1 MDACLWAVG
10 TLAACSFG
18 DVTPRTFEEVLLSLI
33 TLLTG
38 VVLLAMIFSDFAK
51 LMYLVDIERAQ
62 ARYNK
67 DLAKVITIL
76 IGSSFRKR

>member
-18 DVTPRTFEEVLLSLI
+18 DVTPHTFEEVFLSLI

-38 VVLLAMIFSDFAK
+38 VVLLAMIFSDFAS
-51 LMYLVDIERAQ
+51 LMYLIDIERAQ
-62 ARYNK
+62 ARLLKYLQN
-67 DLAKVITIL
+67 L
-76 IGSSFRKR
+76 